1 MLGWELPPH
10 HSGGLGMVCY
20 QMCEQLS
27 NDGVD
32 IEFILPY
39 DADHSDITFMKV
51 TAAHPQSVE
60 QVQEAGG
67 IYDSDLYKFVFDDG
81 SVEMSNLKGQHD
93 RYIDNVCKLVK
104 YAEFDVLHAHDWLT
118 MRAAMAAKQI
128 SGKPLIVHIH
138 ATEYDRSAG
147 GYGNPMVREIEYQG
161 MMMADRILAVSAR
174 VKKVLVR
181 EYGIPADKIEVV
193 HNRIDYNM
201 FDIDDGK
208 NSFAALERLKSQG
221 YRVITNIGRL
231 TIQKNL
237 VNLIHAIKLTVD
249 HHPKTIFL
257 LVGSGEQEHE
267 LINLAADLGI
277 AKNVIF
283 VPFLHGKK
291 WRDAFRVADL
301 FVMPSTSEPFGI
313 TPLEAI
319 GFGAP
324 ALISKQS
331 GVGEVLENVLK
342 VDFWDVNEMAN
353 QMTAV
358 MQNDALRDELH
369 KNSFVEWQ
377 KLGWGEAARQ
387 MKQVYSEHTS
397 EVMA

>member
-32 IEFILPY
+32 IEFVLPY
-39 DADHSDITFMKV
+39 DADYSDITFMKV

-81 SVEMSNLKGQHD
+81 SSEMSNLKGQHD
-93 RYIDNVCKLVK
+93 RYVDNVCRLVK

-201 FDIDDGK
+201 FDADDGT
-208 NSFAALERLKSQG
+208 NAFSYLGRLKSQG

-237 VNLIHAIKLTVD
+237 VNLLHAVKLTVD

-267 LINLAADLGI
+267 LIDLAADLGI
-277 AKNVIF
+277 SKNVIF

-331 GVGEVLENVLK
+331 GVGEVIDNVLK
-342 VDFWDVNEMAN
+342 VDFWDVNEMSN

-377 KLGWGEAARQ
+377 KLGWGEAAKQ
-387 MKQVYSEHTS
+387 MKQVYSEHMS
-397 EVMA
+397 EAML